1 MYIALLLILFAI
13 TVWLLQDGVR
23 NQRKGRI
30 GAGIAL
36 GIFTFLFFWLMSFWG
51 EMLWFDSIGF
61 PERFW
66 TIRLTRYG
74 LIIGG
79 FIIGALII
87 YGITF
92 SLKEQKTKRKL
103 RWGATIVGGIIA
115 SLWGNANWA
124 VFLKFM
130 NGETTGVTD
139 PFLDK
144 DVGFYFFTLPFLDS
158 LYYLLLLLIVIAL
171 GVSLMGSFRFVRS
184 GESFRIHSRDE
195 EQEKQGKRSYGSL
208 YLSAGLFLLLMAFLK
223 YLHRFYLMYSE
234 YGVVNGPG
242 WTDIN
247 VRLPAFNIIIAI
259 TIVAALAVFVP
270 AIRQKA
276 THFIGLKKRI
286 KNNRLSALGIVYA
299 ITFILWFI
307 GLTIIPA
314 FFQWLKVEPNEL
326 RLEEKYIA
334 HNITFTNNAF
344 GLDKAEEREFPV
356 SEVFNSD
363 IYNDNL
369 NIFNNVRLW
378 DYRAL
383 DAVYKQFQEI
393 RLYYEFNDVDIDR
406 YHIND
411 DYRQVMVSAREME
424 QRNLPQQSKTF
435 INKRFKYTH
444 GFGVTL
450 INVSEF
456 TENGLPN
463 LLVKD
468 IPPQSKYGSLEVEQP
483 RIYYGELTRQHVI
496 VGSEEEEFDYPK
508 GEENEYFLYDG
519 EGGVPISNFWRKFLF
534 AWKFDG
540 TRLLFSGY
548 PTENSRIMF
557 HRQIRE
563 RVKNIAPF
571 LYLDNDPYVTLI
583 NGHIYWIIDAY
594 TASSYYPYS
603 ESLGSIEKT
612 QYTQG
617 RNNQQTQS
625 EPLRHLHRKNY
636 VRNSVKVFVNAFT
649 GKVDLYIFDEEDPL
663 VRVWNKILPELF
675 KKKESLPHEFMRH
688 VRYPVDFLLLQG
700 LVYAKYHMTDP
711 DVFYNQE
718 DLWIRATEKYYGSVQ
733 AVEPYYVMWELP
745 ETNKQEFILMLPF
758 TPKNRQVSI
767 GWIAGMCDMENH
779 GRFLAYKFP
788 KEKRVLGPQQVETK
802 IDQDSFLSGQLSL
815 WDQRGSRVIRG
826 NVLAIPVDKTI
837 IYVEPIYLQAETAAY
852 PELRLVA
859 VMHNDKLSYAEDFE
873 TAIRGLFMEL
883 ETQAAEEDI
892 PAFSQTMEQ
901 LIQRAKTAFDNYIEA
916 TGNRNYQQVSR
927 SLEELENALNDLSE
941 EK

>member
-1 MYIALLLILFAI
+1 MYVVLLLILIALS
-13 TVWLLQDGVR
+13 VWLLQDGIR
-23 NQRKGRI
+23 NHRKGRLA
-30 GAGIAL
+30 GGIAL
-36 GIFTFLFFWLMSFWG
+36 GILTFLFFWLMSFWS
-51 EMLWFDSIGF
+51 EMLWFNSIGF

-66 TIRLTRYG
+66 TFRLARYG
-74 LIIGG
+74 FMIGG

-92 SLKEQKTKRKL
+92 SLKGQKKKKNF
-103 RWGATIVGGIIA
+103 RWGSTLLGGIIA
-115 SLWGNANWA
+115 SFWGNANWA
-124 VFLKFM
+124 VYLKFI

-144 DVGFYFFTLPFLDS
+144 DVGFYLFTLPFLDS
-158 LYYLLLLLIVIAL
+158 LYFLLLLLVVITL
-171 GVSLMGSFRFVRS
+171 GASLTGSFRFVKS
-184 GESFRIHSRDE
+184 GENYTISTRDD
-195 EQEKQGKRSYGSL
+195 EQENHGKSNYGSL
-208 YLSAGLFLLLMAFLK
+208 YLSAALFLLLMAFLK
-223 YLHRFYLMYSE
+223 YLHRFHLMYSD

-247 VRLPAFNIIIAI
+247 VRLVVFNIIIVI
-259 TIVAALAVFVP
+259 TIIAAVALFVP

-276 THFIGLKKRI
+276 AYFSGMKNQV
-286 KNNRLSALGIVYA
+286 KNNRISGLGAIYA
-299 ITFILWFI
+299 ITFLLWFV
-307 GLTIIPA
+307 GLTIIPQL
-314 FFQWLKVEPNEL
+314 FQWLKVEPNEL
-326 RLEEKYIA
+326 RLEEKYIV
-334 HNITFTNNAF
+334 HNIAFTNKAF
-344 GLDKAEEREFPV
+344 GLDKMEEREFPAR
-356 SEVFNSD
+356 EVFNEN
-363 IYNDNL
+363 IYKDNL

-393 RLYYEFNDVDIDR
+393 RLYYEFYDVDIDR

-411 DYRQVMVSAREME
+411 DYRQVMISAREME
-424 QRNLPQQSKTF
+424 QRNLPKQSKTF
-435 INKRFKYTH
+435 VNKRFKYTH
-444 GFGVTL
+444 GFGITL

-468 IPPQSKYGSLEVEQP
+468 IPPKSNYKSLEVEQP
-483 RIYYGELTRQHVI
+483 RIYYGELTREHVI

-508 GEENEYFLYDG
+508 GEENEYFRYNG
-519 EGGVPISNFWRKFLF
+519 EGGVLISNFWRKFLF

-563 RVKNIAPF
+563 RIKNIAPF

-583 NGHIYWIIDAY
+583 NGQIYWIMDAY

-612 QYTQG
+612 QYKQDG
-617 RNNQQTQS
+617 NIQQPQS
-625 EPLRHLHRKNY
+625 ASLNHLHGKNY

-649 GKVDLYIFDEEDPL
+649 GKVELYIFDEKDPIIN
-663 VRVWNKILPELF
+663 VWNKILPKLF
-675 KKKESLPHEFMRH
+675 KKKESIPDEYMRH

-711 DVFYNQE
+711 TVFYNQE

-745 ETNKQEFILMLPF
+745 ETNKQEYILMLPF
-758 TPKNRQVSI
+758 TPKNRQVAI
-767 GWIAGMCDMENH
+767 GWIAGMCDMENY
-779 GRFLAYKFP
+779 GRFLAYQFP

-826 NVLAIPVDKTI
+826 NVLAIPVDQTI

-873 TAIRGLFMEL
+873 TAIRGLFMET
-883 ETQAAEEDI
+883 EAAIEAA
-892 PAFSQTMEQ
+892 PASQQTMEQ

-916 TGNRNYQQVSR
+916 TGNRDYQQVSR
-927 SLEELENALNDLSE
+927 SLEELEKTLNELSDE
-941 EK
+941 E